1 MSLDLKYELKITK
14 EGEVVN
20 EFDGEG
26 VAALVALS
34 NTISMVM
41 NKKSYH
47 NLVRTRKNET
57 YDTNGN
63 KVLKVTMVF
72 NVVEGLPYTT
82 YEYKFYGSDLMNVYN
97 Y

>member
-1 MSLDLKYELKITK
+1 MNLDLKYELKITK

-26 VAALVALS
+26 VVALVELS
-34 NTISMVM
+34 KTISMVM
-41 NKKSYH
+41 NRKSYH

-57 YDTNGN
+57 YDMNGN

-72 NVVEGLPYTT
+72 NVIEGLPYTT

>member
-1 MSLDLKYELKITK
+1 MNLDLKYELKITK

-26 VAALVALS
+26 VAALVGLS
-34 NTISMVM
+34 KVISMVM
-41 NKKSYH
+41 NKKSCH

-57 YDTNGN
+57 YDINGN